1 MQPITGSGRSTF
13 GVALTGLGGLLMVI
27 GSILP
32 FIAGSAGGP
41 FEGQTSSGLSFPR
54 GKVDL
59 GVGIALLL
67 IAFVI
72 RSLRLT
78 LFSKRI
84 LAIVAVV
91 SSAIVVY
98 WSLRDISDVAKLPE
112 VEVGSGLYV
121 VLVGAILGLAGGV
134 LCLISRPHVSL
145 PSRRPKDPPMP
156 ATPPPEQPPEAAS
169 S

>member
-1 MQPITGSGRSTF
+1 MQSTTGSGRSTF

-59 GVGIALLL
+59 GVGIALIL
-67 IAFVI
+67 IAFLM
-72 RSLRLT
+72 RALRLT
-78 LFSKRI
+78 LFSTRI
-84 LAIVAVV
+84 VAIVAVV
-91 SSAIVVY
+91 SSAIVAY
-98 WSLRDISDVAKLPE
+98 WSLRDISDVTKLPE
-112 VEVGSGLYV
+112 VDVGTGLYV
-121 VLVGAILGLAGGV
+121 VLVGAILGLVGGV
-134 LCLISRPHVSL
+134 LCLIARRHVSL
-145 PSRRPKDPPMP
+145 PGPTREQPPP
-156 ATPPPEQPPEAAS
+156 APPPPEQPPEPAS

>member
-1 MQPITGSGRSTF
+1 MQPTAGNGRPMF
-13 GVALTGLGGLLMVI
+13 GVACTGLGGLLMVI

-32 FIAGSAGGP
+32 FIAGSSGGP
-41 FEGQTSSGLSFPR
+41 FEGQTSSGLRFPR

-67 IAFVI
+67 IALVI
-72 RSLRLT
+72 WALRLT

-84 LAIVAVV
+84 LSIVGVV

-112 VEVGSGLYV
+112 VDPGAGLYF
-121 VLVGAILGLAGGV
+121 VLVGGILGLVGGV
-134 LCLISRPHVSL
+134 FNLIARQPISF
-145 PSRRPKDPPMP
+145 PSPMP
-156 ATPPPEQPPEAAS
+156 EETRMAPAPPEQPPES
-169 S
+169 SP

>member
-1 MQPITGSGRSTF
+1 MQSTVGNGRPMF
-13 GVALTGLGGLLMVI
+13 GVAFTGLGGLLMVI

-32 FIAGSAGGP
+32 FIAGSSGGP
-41 FEGQTSSGLSFPR
+41 FAGQTSSGLRFPR

-67 IAFVI
+67 IALVI
-72 RSLRLT
+72 WALRLT

-112 VEVGSGLYV
+112 VDPGAGLYF
-121 VLVGAILGLAGGV
+121 VLVGGILGLVGGV
-134 LCLISRPHVSL
+134 FNLIARQPISF
-145 PSRRPKDPPMP
+145 PSPMP
-156 ATPPPEQPPEAAS
+156 EETRMAPAPPEQPPES
-169 S
+169 SP